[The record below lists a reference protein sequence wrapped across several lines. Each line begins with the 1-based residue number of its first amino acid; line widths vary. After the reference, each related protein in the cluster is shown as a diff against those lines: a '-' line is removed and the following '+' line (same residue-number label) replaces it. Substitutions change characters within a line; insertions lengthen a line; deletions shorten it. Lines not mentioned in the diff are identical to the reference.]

1 MKLIIH
7 RGTKEIG
14 GSCVELQSK
23 GTRIIIDLGM
33 PLVNA
38 QNEPFDKTT
47 IKDKSIPEL
56 IDIHVL
62 PKIRGLY
69 AGEEKGVDAIL
80 ISHPHQDHY
89 GLLQY
94 INPKIPVYMSKGTRA
109 LINTSDVFIPTKADL
124 RNVAIFKMWKS
135 FTIGDLV
142 ITPRLVDH
150 SAFDAAAFLIEGEG
164 KKILYSG
171 DFRGHGRKRILF
183 DNMIFH
189 PLKDVDYLLLE
200 GSMLGRGEGLYQDE
214 RAVEDKMVSLF
225 KNKQNIAFVFCSSQ
239 NIDRIVS
246 IYRAAKRTQHTLVV
260 NLYTAYI
267 LDSLKGISNRLPQY
281 WWRDIR
287 VIYFKG
293 HAKTLVENGLRSFL
307 FDCARAK
314 IEKEDINSNKK
325 NIVMITRDNYN
336 FTELLDHIDNFTGAQ
351 AIYSM
356 WEGYLE
362 DSDLTDRLKQKGISL
377 ESIHTSGHATQ
388 SDLQKLVKAFSPRFL
403 IPIHTFHPQEYRSL
417 FPDTNVHILNDGEEF
432 ILQGEYHAKI
442 SSIK

>member
-1 MKLIIH
+1 LKLIIH

-23 GTRIIIDLGM
+23 EARIIIDLGM

-38 QNEPFDKTT
+38 QNEPFDKTLT
-47 IKDKSIPEL
+47 KDKSIPEL

-62 PKIRGLY
+62 PKVRGLY

-89 GLLQY
+89 GLLRY
-94 INPKIPVYMSKGTRA
+94 INPEIPVYMSKGTQA

-142 ITPRLVDH
+142 IMPRLVDH

-183 DNMIFH
+183 DNMIVH
-189 PLKDVDYLLLE
+189 PIKDIDYLLLE

-246 IYRAAKRTQHTLVV
+246 IYRAAKRTQQTIVLD
-260 NLYTAYI
+260 LYTACI
-267 LDSLKGISNRLPQY
+267 LSSLKGISRRLPQY

-307 FDCARAK
+307 FDCARVK
-314 IEKEDINSNKK
+314 IEKEDVNSNKK
-325 NIVMITRDNYN
+325 NIVIIARDNRD
-336 FTELLDHIDNFTGAQ
+336 FTELLSHIDDFTGAQ

-362 DSDLTDRLKQKGISL
+362 DSDLVDRLKQKGISL
-377 ESIHTSGHATQ
+377 KSVHTSGHATER
-388 SDLQKLVKAFSPRFL
+388 DLQKLAKAFSPRCL
-403 IPIHTFHPQEYRSL
+403 IPIHTFQPEMYPSL
-417 FPDTNVHILNDGEEF
+417 FPNVHILNDGEEF
-432 ILQGEYHAKI
+432 VL
-442 SSIK
+442 